1 MKKVHLFVERNIST
15 IIILFGL
22 FTVGMLLNKGAFYIS
37 EEVSH
42 PQFLGNEIWNNM
54 KIIDIETDF
63 IPGMNTIYSSGK
75 LGYFQAF
82 FSMDIFW
89 PFLLLLI
96 NYYLASIIFNRGIL
110 LRGLLILSIFA
121 LASDY
126 LENYTYLS
134 AHPAILPFLGWIIA
148 SKMMLFYTSFTWTF
162 FNGLKFAFRKIM
174 IG

>member
-1 MKKVHLFVERNIST
+1 M
-15 IIILFGL
+15 
-22 FTVGMLLNKGAFYIS
+22 NKGAFFIS

-42 PQFLGNEIWNNM
+42 PQFLGNGIWNNM
-54 KIIDIETDF
+54 KIINPETDY

-96 NYYLASIIFNRGIL
+96 NYYLASISFNRGKII
-110 LRGLLILSIFA
+110 RGLLILSIFA
-121 LASDY
+121 LAIDY

-134 AHPAILPFLGWIIA
+134 AHSALLPFLGWIIA
-148 SKMMLFYTSFTWTF
+148 SKMILFYTCFIWTF
-162 FNGLKFAFRKIM
+162 FYGLKSAFKKIM